1 MAQLRTDIQAL
12 RGVAILIVVIFHARI
27 GPFQS
32 GFLGVDM
39 FFVISG
45 YLITRLIC
53 AGVEADRFS
62 FLDFYFRRV
71 RRLFPAAFVVF
82 LACALAAPELLTGVE
97 YTAFKAQLL
106 GAMTLTGNVVLWK
119 QSGYFD
125 GAAEY
130 KPLLHVWSLAIEEQ
144 YYLLAP
150 ALLVFTPRRYWL
162 RGAIAICALSLAACL
177 LIAPFRAAAVFYL
190 LPTRAWELAIGSIGA
205 LCSRDHSRKPSSPHP
220 RPPPQGGRAIVPR
233 LFWPAMAA
241 IALLPLTPPLG
252 PQPGFA
258 ALAICLA
265 TLIVILRE
273 SPIFIDARIW
283 APLVRL
289 GDISYSLYL
298 VHWPIFAF
306 LRNAWIGDVPISI
319 RAMAAFASIAL
330 ALLLYRYVET
340 PFRKIEIRLKAATIV
355 AAVAASLALS
365 AAPFAIASGGA
376 AQTDFEALRR
386 INYGFDKAC
395 EFEADFEPKT
405 ECRDSD
411 APTML
416 VWGDSYAMH
425 LVPGLAAAEPKIGI
439 VQATRSFCAPTRGMA
454 PFAKPGQNQ
463 TAQGY
468 DREWAKSCIAFNE
481 SVLDHVKATASIRY
495 VVLATRL
502 TQALAAQTVDM
513 LRKTPEG
520 FVAETPTVDGAIDGF
535 RRTIL
540 ALREMGKRVVYVASP
555 PVAGFDLGVC
565 MERRRTGKPALGP
578 FASCD
583 MPLAAYKRWSAPLD
597 DVLHRLSAETD
608 IDIVNFDAALCVE
621 GLCRAEVDGVMIYR
635 DDGHFSYDGSR
646 AAIRASGLAEQIRTR
661 AR

>member
-1 MAQLRTDIQAL
+1 MTRIRTDIQAL
-12 RGVAILIVVIFHARI
+12 RGVAILIVLLYHARI

-45 YLITRLIC
+45 FLITRMI
-53 AGVEADRFS
+53 AKEMDEGRYS
-62 FLDFYFRRV
+62 FIAFYFRRV

-82 LACALAAPELLTGVE
+82 LACALLAPALLTGVE
-97 YTAFKAQLL
+97 YAAFEKQLL
-106 GAMTLTGNVVLWK
+106 GALTLTANIVLWK

-150 ALLVFTPRRYWL
+150 ALLLFAPRRYWL
-162 RGAIAICALSLAACL
+162 RGAIAIFAISLAACL
-177 LIAPFRAAAVFYL
+177 LIAPYRAAAVFYL
-190 LPTRAWELAIGSIGA
+190 LPTRAWELAVGSIGA
-205 LCSRDHSRKPSSPHP
+205 LSSVSPHMEKLIA
-220 RPPPQGGRAIVPR
+220 RF
-233 LFWPAMAA
+233 FWPAMAG
-241 IALLPLTPPLG
+241 IVLLPLTPPVG
-252 PQPGFA
+252 TQPGVA
-258 ALAICLA
+258 ALAICVA

-273 SPIFIDARIW
+273 SPVFANARLF
-283 APLVRL
+283 APLAGL

-298 VHWPIFAF
+298 VHWPVFAF
-306 LRNAWIGDVPISI
+306 LRNVWIGEIPMSV
-319 RAMAAFASIAL
+319 RAAAAL
-330 ALLLYRYVET
+330 VSLVLAVLLYRFVET
-340 PFRKIEIRLKAATIV
+340 PFRKIELLRKGAAI
-355 AAVAASLALS
+355 AASIAASLAL
-365 AAPFAIASGGA
+365 ALAPFAMPASA
-376 AQTDFEALRR
+376 AARIDFEAVRR
-386 INYGFDKAC
+386 INYGFGEAC
-395 EFEADFEPKT
+395 EFASTFEPKT

-439 VQATRSFCAPTRGMA
+439 AQATRSFCAPTLGMA
-454 PFAKPGQNQ
+454 PFARPGQNQ

-468 DREWAKSCIAFNE
+468 DREWAKSCIAFND
-481 SVLDHVKATASIRY
+481 SVLEYAKATPAIRY

-502 TQALAAQTVDM
+502 TQVLAAQSVET

-520 FVAETPTVDGAIDGF
+520 FDEETPTTQGALDGF
-535 RRTIL
+535 RRTIE
-540 ALREMGKRVVYVASP
+540 ALRAIGKRVVYVASP
-555 PVAGFDLGVC
+555 PVAGFDLGLC
-565 MERRRTGKPALGP
+565 MERRLTDKLTLGP

-597 DVLHRLSAETD
+597 AFLMRLSAEAGVD
-608 IDIVNFDAALCVE
+608 ILTFDTALCASDV
-621 GLCRAEVDGVMIYR
+621 CRASADGVMIYR
-635 DDGHFSYDGSR
+635 DDGHFSHEGSR
-646 AAIRASGLAEQIRTR
+646 VAVRLSGLAERIRSS